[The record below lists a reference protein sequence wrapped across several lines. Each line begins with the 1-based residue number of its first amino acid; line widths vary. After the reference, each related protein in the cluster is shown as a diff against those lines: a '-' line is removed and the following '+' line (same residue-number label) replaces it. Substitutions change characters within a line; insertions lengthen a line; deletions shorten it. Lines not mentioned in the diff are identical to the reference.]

1 MTINIERGVVYIE
14 RVLINIERGMVYKQG
29 KFESVFYLSNQK
41 YLDHLDE
48 VDKENIFVLVTEPI
62 DVIVDHPGI
71 MMNSKPSFQTLTAIQ
86 PKQTHTHT
94 HTHTPTKLAVQC

>member
-71 MMNSKPSFQTLTAIQ
+71 MMNSKPSFQTFTAIQ

-94 HTHTPTKLAVQC
+94 PHTPQPS